1 MEINEYN
8 PYSKIKVAKNKG
20 DTILAKKENP
30 FIDNESVD
38 QYTT

>member
-1 MEINEYN
+1 MAINQYN
-8 PYSKIKVAKNKG
+8 PHSKIEVAKNKG
-20 DTILAKKENP
+20 DTILVKKENP